1 MRVWRDDMN
10 DMVAII
16 ILLVFAVLLLI
27 GFLAYL
33 SFIRKQ
39 KNKYEEELLRE
50 VRGKVG
56 EAPQTIQKEKKIP
69 TTEVYERRREQ
80 VDLAAMLEKMQK
92 DLEGQNK
99 EESVDFEQ
107 EQEETSIISYQELK
121 KAVESFTEEEELAQE
136 KSPISVQEVLSLKEA
151 HDEEI
156 KKREDPILSMLQEKT
171 SPKTVQDEASE
182 EHKKF
187 QNTEFI
193 SPVYGRQDQKNDYPH
208 VPLVQEQE
216 EVLSVLDT
224 EENTHNEQFLN
235 ELKDFRNQL

>member
-1 MRVWRDDMN
+1 MN
-10 DMVAII
+10 DTVAII
-16 ILLVFAVLLLI
+16 ISLVLAILLLI

-33 SFIRKQ
+33 SFVRKQ
-39 KNKYEEELLRE
+39 KKKYEEELLRE
-50 VRGKVG
+50 V
-56 EAPQTIQKEKKIP
+56 KERVEESPKEEPVKTP

-99 EESVDFEQ
+99 EEVVDFEQ
-107 EQEETSIISYQELK
+107 EQEETSIISYKELK
-121 KAVESFTEEEELAQE
+121 KAVESFTEDEERAQE
-136 KSPISVQEVLSLKEA
+136 QSPISVQEVLSLKEA

-156 KKREDPILSMLQEKT
+156 KKREDPILSMLQEQP
-171 SPKTVQDEASE
+171 SPKTVVVEETKEEPSE

-193 SPVYGRQDQKNDYPH
+193 SPVYGRQEQKSDYPH
-208 VPLVQEQE
+208 IPAYQEQE
-216 EVLSVLDT
+216 EVLTVLDT

-235 ELKDFRNQL
+235 ELKDFRKQL

>member
-1 MRVWRDDMN
+1 MN
-10 DMVAII
+10 DTVAII
-16 ILLVFAVLLLI
+16 ILLVLAILLLI

-33 SFIRKQ
+33 SFVRKQ
-39 KNKYEEELLRE
+39 KKKYEEELLRE
-50 VRGKVG
+50 V
-56 EAPQTIQKEKKIP
+56 KERVEESPKKEPVKTP

-99 EESVDFEQ
+99 EEVVDFEQ
-107 EQEETSIISYQELK
+107 EQEETSIISYKELK
-121 KAVESFTEEEELAQE
+121 KAVESFTEDEERAQE
-136 KSPISVQEVLSLKEA
+136 QSPISVQEVLSLKEA

-156 KKREDPILSMLQEKT
+156 KKREDPILSMLQEQP
-171 SPKTVQDEASE
+171 SPKTVVVEETKEEPSE

-193 SPVYGRQDQKNDYPH
+193 SPVYGRQEQKSDYPH
-208 VPLVQEQE
+208 IPAYQEQE

-235 ELKDFRNQL
+235 ELKDFRKQL